1 MSHSLVVFLRL
12 RLLLYNPTKQELAD
26 YIAKTLSV
34 VGSMFNNFTQLDTSS
49 QYAHTLDPCILILLN
64 FPPTYVLLL
73 KRAVNQYHQ
82 EETPKELINIILKL
96 LGGTWFFAY
105 RADKMI
111 CRRQVCI
118 FTREPCD
125 YTLLYH
131 YTQSQSSPKRF
142 QPK

>member
-12 RLLLYNPTKQELAD
+12 RLSLYNPTKQELAD
-26 YIAKTLSV
+26 YIAKNLSL
-34 VGSMFNNFTQLDTSS
+34 VGSMFNNFTQLDASS
-49 QYAHTLDPCILILLN
+49 QYAHTSDPCTSILLN
-64 FPPTYVLLL
+64 FPPTYVPLL
-73 KRAVNQYHQ
+73 KRAVNQTQ
-82 EETPKELINIILKL
+82 QETPKELINIILKL
-96 LGGTWFFAY
+96 LRGACFSAY
-105 RADKMI
+105 RADKKI
-111 CRRQVCI
+111 YRRQVCI